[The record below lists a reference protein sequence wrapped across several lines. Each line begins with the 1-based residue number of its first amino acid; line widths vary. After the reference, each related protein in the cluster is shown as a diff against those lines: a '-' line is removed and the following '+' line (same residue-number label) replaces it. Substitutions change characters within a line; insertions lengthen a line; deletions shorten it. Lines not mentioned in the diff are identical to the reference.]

1 MKQACVEAIAQTLG
15 RQPKADEL
23 KGIEDRI
30 KEAVRQVH
38 KKNAREGKTGIPDA
52 QTYMEAADLV
62 RQRVV
67 HDVYKKRQRV
77 AQNAIAISRVTDTLD
92 ANIPPEQQTP
102 ANLQQFIFAGR
113 RTTDGKD
120 IAVTSAE
127 ELATGA
133 YQDWSRQLSAELLK
147 AGDDVRKFFE
157 QSKALG
163 EQRFRS
169 LFDQQAAKSA
179 QFQILKELYGE
190 DTG

>member
-30 KEAVRQVH
+30 KEAVREVH
-38 KKNAREGKTGIPDA
+38 KKNAVEGKTGIPDA

-133 YQDWSRQLSAELLK
+133 YQTGLASSALNCSKPVMMYANSSSRARLLASRDSA
-147 AGDDVRKFFE
+147 AC
-157 QSKALG
+157 
-163 EQRFRS
+163 
-169 LFDQQAAKSA
+169 
-179 QFQILKELYGE
+179 
-190 DTG
+190 